1 MHLKCKYKNK
11 KKEKIAFIRKY
22 LCLYCHKQLLL
33 LRDCNIF
40 YSSFKNRFRRAIS
53 FGSKCIFILL
63 LLLIIP
69 TQNSA
74 QKEKDSITI
83 QKSSLEDAVN
93 YNASDSIVMD
103 MTNQKAYL
111 YQNAHVD
118 YGEIVLDACFIRFD
132 FNTFII
138 PPGLFLMERGTR
150 FELAAFCLASR
161 CSTN

>member
-1 MHLKCKYKNK
+1 M
-11 KKEKIAFIRKY
+11 A
-22 LCLYCHKQLLL
+22 
-33 LRDCNIF
+33 
-40 YSSFKNRFRRAIS
+40 
-53 FGSKCIFILL
+53 KCIFILL

-74 QKEKDSITI
+74 QKEKDSITN

-132 FNTFII
+132 FNTKEVFAKMCFDSLGKKKGVPKLTDGATETISDS
-138 PPGLFLMERGTR
+138 LR
-150 FELAAFCLASR
+150 FNFETKEESPIK
-161 CSTN
+161 